1 MRSLA
6 PPLLPVLRSRTQA
19 GVLALLLLN
28 PELELTQSD
37 VAARVG
43 ASLTS
48 VIDEIRRLELA
59 GILVSRPLGRSRL
72 VRAGHGR
79 LVDALTEL
87 VLLAFGPVQ
96 IVREEFGTAA
106 DELSGTVME
115 VILFGSFAARYNG
128 QNGPAPADID
138 VLVVVTDAG
147 VDRDLLYA
155 AADRA
160 HGRTGRPVNPTV
172 ITVDRWARRGSGD
185 DPFVDEIASRPL
197 VHLLPANE
205 AT

>member
-1 MRSLA
+1 M
-6 PPLLPVLRSRTQA
+6 
-19 GVLALLLLN
+19 LALLLLN
-28 PELELTQSD
+28 PELELTQSEI
-37 VAARVG
+37 AARVG

-48 VIDEIRRLELA
+48 AIDEIRRLELA

-72 VRAGHGR
+72 VRAGNGR
-79 LVDALTEL
+79 LVDALAEL

-96 IVREEFGTAA
+96 IVHEEFGTAV
-106 DELSGTVME
+106 DELSGVVSEVM
-115 VILFGSFAARYNG
+115 LFGSYAARYSG
-128 QNGPAPADID
+128 EMGAAPADID
-138 VLVVVTDAG
+138 VLVVTDAG
-147 VDRDLLYA
+147 VDRDRLYA

-160 HGRTGRPVNPTV
+160 QILTGRPVNPTV

-197 VHLLPANE
+197 VHLLPMKV